1 MALICIFI
9 AGCSQH
15 DFTPIW
21 RLCGV
26 TITDSKDNTAVLYE
40 GCEPSVF
47 DIDLDTGESY
57 SLDILRTDDNTSAA
71 GFDISFI
78 CNGEELLSSQA
89 SMGFYVSKDG
99 DTYTFNHI
107 PSTEQSVDVIVSRDG
122 AVVGILSIN
131 IRKDE
136 APEPPEAPVTIT
148 LSFDTTTENPELITI
163 EAEEEI
169 SNLEI
174 YYTLDG
180 TDPTRASEKYEGS
193 IDLSDAE
200 GDEILRAKGFS
211 GQSESDVI
219 ELDYLIKARTYIVYS
234 EEGLSIWAMQGG
246 NCILG
251 KDIALVSNWTP
262 VELYGK
268 FDGRDHLIANLV
280 IDYPDVDDVGFIS
293 CCYGSVHD
301 LHLSDVSIVGGNNV
315 GGIAGD
321 LYGGEVNGCSVS
333 GSIKG
338 TNNHA
343 GGIAGGVNGASI
355 IDCRNEGTI
364 VSRKYAGGIAGQ
376 IISGSKVEGCKNNG
390 DVSASSMAG
399 GIAGFLEGS
408 EVISSSNYGSISGS
422 DKIGGIAGS
431 SGSSPDNIVSC
442 TNHGSVSGMSE
453 IGGIIGYANATDID
467 SCSNYGTVSGEA
479 AGQYIG
485 GIAGYAAGVTSG
497 DILIVSCR
505 NEGSVSSPSSSFVG
519 GIAGGIASP
528 YIFVEASSN
537 ANDVSGNAN
546 VGGIAGAFTDVSRTE
561 RGIIASYNAGAI
573 SGSSYVGGII
583 GRAEET
589 RSRKHEFISCYNTGS
604 ITGTSYVGGIGTCV
618 HSWPNDPLP
627 KFSGCYWQSGSAPS
641 AGGNATAT
649 EVTEWDDSILEGL
662 NGAIAEWD
670 GAFAYEYVKNNGSS
684 NEPFVIREGV

>member
-1 MALICIFI
+1 MYIRVRKKIAGILHRGGGVALICILI

-71 GFDISFI
+71 GFDISFM
-78 CNGEELLSSQA
+78 CNDEELLRAQA
-89 SMGFYVSKDG
+89 SAGFYVSKDG

-107 PSTEQSVDVIVSRDG
+107 PSTEQNVDVIVRSDG
-122 AVVGILSIN
+122 AVIGILSIN

-148 LSFDTTTENPELITI
+148 LSFDTTAGNPELITI

-219 ELDYLIKARTYIVYS
+219 ELDYLMKEAGTYIVYS
-234 EEGLSIWAMQGG
+234 EEGLSAWAMQGG

-251 KDIALVSNWTP
+251 KDIALVSNWVP

-268 FDGRDHLIANLV
+268 FDGRDHSIANLV
-280 IDYPDVDDVGFIS
+280 INAPDGDAVGFIS
-293 CCYGSVHD
+293 YCYGSVHD
-301 LHLSDVSIVGGNNV
+301 LHLSDVSIVGGDYV
-315 GGIAGD
+315 GGIAGA
-321 LYGGEVNGCSVS
+321 LYGGKINGCSVS

-338 TNNHA
+338 TNN
-343 GGIAGGVNGASI
+343 
-355 IDCRNEGTI
+355 
-364 VSRKYAGGIAGQ
+364 YAGGIAGRVE
-376 IISGSKVEGCKNNG
+376 SGAKVEECRNDGE
-390 DVSASSMAG
+390 VSTSSIAG
-399 GIAGFLEGS
+399 GIAGFLEGA
-408 EVISSSNYGSISGS
+408 EVTSSSNYGSISGS
-422 DKIGGIAGS
+422 DKIGGIAGN
-431 SGSSPDNIVSC
+431 SGSSSDKIVSC
-442 TNHGSVSGMSE
+442 TNHGSISGISE

-467 SCSNYGTVSGEA
+467 SCSNYGTVSSEA

-485 GIAGYAAGVTSG
+485 GLVGNAAGRKTPEG
-497 DILIVSCR
+497 DIILIVNCR
-505 NEGSVSSPSSSFVG
+505 NEESVSAPSSSFVG
-519 GIAGGIASP
+519 GIAGGIKSVK
-528 YIFVEASSN
+528 ILVEASSN
-537 ANDVSGNAN
+537 AGDVSGNAN
-546 VGGIAGAFTDVSRTE
+546 VGGVAGAFIAEKSVTG

-583 GRAEET
+583 GIAEESII
-589 RSRKHEFISCYNTGS
+589 RDEFFISCYNTGS

-618 HSWPNDPLP
+618 HNWPNYPLP
-627 KFSGCYWQSGSAPS
+627 IFNGCYWQSGSAPS

-662 NGAIAEWD
+662 NGAIAEWN
-670 GAFAYEYVKNNGSS
+670 GIFAYEYVKNNGSS

>member
-1 MALICIFI
+1 M
-9 AGCSQH
+9 
-15 DFTPIW
+15 
-21 RLCGV
+21 
-26 TITDSKDNTAVLYE
+26 
-40 GCEPSVF
+40 F

-57 SLDILRTDDNTSAA
+57 SLDILRTDDNTSAT

-122 AVVGILSIN
+122 AVIGILSIN

-148 LSFDTTTENPELITI
+148 LSFDTTAGNPELITI

-180 TDPTRASEKYEGS
+180 TDPTRASRKYEGS
-193 IDLSDAE
+193 IDLSEAKGE
-200 GDEILRAKGFS
+200 EILRAKGFS
-211 GQSESDVI
+211 GRSESDVI
-219 ELDYLIKARTYIVYS
+219 ELDYLMKEAGTYIVYS
-234 EEGLSIWAMQGG
+234 EEGLSIWTMQGDD
-246 NCILG
+246 CILG
-251 KDIALVSNWTP
+251 KDITLVSNWTP
-262 VELYGK
+262 VELFGK
-268 FDGRDHLIANLV
+268 FDGRNHSIANLV
-280 IDYPDVDDVGFIS
+280 INAPDGDAVGFIS
-293 CCYGSVHD
+293 YCYGSVHD
-301 LHLSDVSIVGGNNV
+301 LHLSDVSIVGGDYV
-315 GGIAGD
+315 GGIAGA
-321 LYGGEVNGCSVS
+321 LYGGKINGCSVS

-338 TNNHA
+338 TNN
-343 GGIAGGVNGASI
+343 
-355 IDCRNEGTI
+355 
-364 VSRKYAGGIAGQ
+364 YAGGIAGRVE
-376 IISGSKVEGCKNNG
+376 SGAKVEECRNDGE
-390 DVSASSMAG
+390 VSASSIAG
-399 GIAGFLEGS
+399 GIAGFLEGA
-408 EVISSSNYGSISGS
+408 EVTSSSNYGSISGS

-431 SGSSPDNIVSC
+431 SGSSPDKIVSC
-442 TNHGSVSGMSE
+442 TNHGSVSGISE

-467 SCSNYGTVSGEA
+467 SCSNYGTVSSEA

-537 ANDVSGNAN
+537 AGFVSGNAN

-589 RSRKHEFISCYNTGS
+589 RSRKHEFISCYNTGE
-604 ITGTSYVGGIGTCV
+604 IKGTSYVGGIGTCV

-662 NGAIAEWD
+662 NGAIAEWN
-670 GAFAYEYVKNNGSS
+670 GVFAYEYVKNNGSS

>member
-1 MALICIFI
+1 MRRYVYQGKEKDSWNFAQGGGVALICILI

-89 SMGFYVSKDG
+89 SAGFYVSKDG

-122 AVVGILSIN
+122 AVIGILSIN

-148 LSFDTTTENPELITI
+148 LSFDTTIENPEYVTI

-180 TDPTRASEKYEGS
+180 TDPTRASRKYEGS

-301 LHLSDVSIVGGNNV
+301 LHLSGPVLHRAAPPGLY
-315 GGIAGD
+315 D
-321 LYGGEVNGCSVS
+321 L
-333 GSIKG
+333 
-338 TNNHA
+338 HLPDA
-343 GGIAGGVNGASI
+343 GGAHQHDHLG
-355 IDCRNEGTI
+355 
-364 VSRKYAGGIAGQ
+364 
-376 IISGSKVEGCKNNG
+376 
-390 DVSASSMAG
+390 
-399 GIAGFLEGS
+399 
-408 EVISSSNYGSISGS
+408 
-422 DKIGGIAGS
+422 
-431 SGSSPDNIVSC
+431 
-442 TNHGSVSGMSE
+442 HGR
-453 IGGIIGYANATDID
+453 TDQRQ
-467 SCSNYGTVSGEA
+467 VEA
-479 AGQYIG
+479 AGAHLPG
-485 GIAGYAAGVTSG
+485 GGGHHRHCHLPAVFPGAQPGAAPRAL
-497 DILIVSCR
+497 DLI
-505 NEGSVSSPSSSFVG
+505 P
-519 GIAGGIASP
+519 
-528 YIFVEASSN
+528 
-537 ANDVSGNAN
+537 
-546 VGGIAGAFTDVSRTE
+546 
-561 RGIIASYNAGAI
+561 
-573 SGSSYVGGII
+573 
-583 GRAEET
+583 
-589 RSRKHEFISCYNTGS
+589 
-604 ITGTSYVGGIGTCV
+604 
-618 HSWPNDPLP
+618 PLP
-627 KFSGCYWQSGSAPS
+627 RQA
-641 AGGNATAT
+641 A
-649 EVTEWDDSILEGL
+649 LER
-662 NGAIAEWD
+662 
-670 GAFAYEYVKNNGSS
+670 K
-684 NEPFVIREGV
+684 RK